1 MLARE
6 LISDEIPALKTSDT
20 GMVAL
25 ELMEEYK
32 LTELP
37 IVNNTHFLG
46 LITESDILDLDD
58 PNAPIGNHN
67 LSLEKPTVN
76 AYEHIYEVLSKIST
90 LKLSLIPILDDD
102 NTFLG
107 VISLPILVQSIC
119 NLAAIKDLGGILQ
132 LEVNINDYSLSEIS
146 SIVESNGAKILSSYI
161 HTHND
166 STKMDVTIKVNKTD
180 LSPIIQTFERYN
192 YTIAA
197 SFHKSDAQDEL
208 KKRYNEFINYLN
220 I

>member
-58 PNAPIGNHN
+58 PNAPIGSHN
-67 LSLEKPTVN
+67 LSLEKPAVN

>member
-1 MLARE
+1 MLAKE

-20 GMVAL
+20 GRHAL
-25 ELMEEYK
+25 ELMEDYK

-37 IVNNTHFLG
+37 IVNHTEFLG
-46 LITESDILDLDD
+46 LISENDILDLDD
-58 PNAPIGNHN
+58 PETPIGNHK
-67 LSLEKPTVN
+67 LSLERPAIN
-76 AYEHIYEVLSKIST
+76 AYEHIYEVLAKISI

-107 VISLPILVQSIC
+107 VISLPILIDSIS
-119 NLAAIKDLGGILQ
+119 NLAAIKDVGGILQ
-132 LEVNINDYSLSEIS
+132 LELNVNDYSLSEIA

-161 HTHND
+161 HTHAD
-166 STKMDVTIKVNKTD
+166 STKMDVTIKINKTD

-197 SFHKSDAQDEL
+197 SFHTSAMEDEL
-208 KKRYNEFINYLN
+208 KKRYNQFINYLN

>member
-20 GMVAL
+20 GKKAL
-25 ELMEEYK
+25 ELMEDYK

-37 IVNNTHFLG
+37 IVNNTDFLG
-46 LITESDILDLDD
+46 LITEADILDLDNLD
-58 PNAPIGNHN
+58 IPIGNDK
-67 LSLEKPTVN
+67 LSLEKPAVN
-76 AYEHIYEVLSKIST
+76 AYEHIYEVLAKIST

-107 VISLPILVQSIC
+107 VISLPMLVESIS

-132 LEVNINDYSLSEIS
+132 LELKVNDYSLSEIS
-146 SIVESNGAKILSSYI
+146 SIVESNGARILSSYI
-161 HTHND
+161 HTHSD
-166 STKMDVTIKVNKTD
+166 STKMDVTIKINKTD

-197 SFHKSDAQDEL
+197 SFHKSEMQDEL
-208 KKRYNEFINYLN
+208 KKRYNEFINYMN

>member
-20 GMVAL
+20 GKKAL

-37 IVNNTHFLG
+37 IVNNTDFLG
-46 LITESDILDLDD
+46 LITENDILDLDNPD
-58 PNAPIGNHN
+58 VPIGNHK
-67 LSLEKPTVN
+67 LSLEKPAVN

-107 VISLPILVQSIC
+107 VISLPILIESIC

-132 LEVNINDYSLSEIS
+132 LELNVNDYSLSEIS

-161 HTHND
+161 HTHED
-166 STKMDVTIKVNKTD
+166 STKMDVTIKINKTD

-197 SFHKSDAQDEL
+197 SFHKSEMQDEL